1 MILGI
6 GMVFGL
12 LPKPT
17 RSGADPTMTTRLASA
32 STLLCLMAA
41 LSCQGSD
48 SGSSP
53 SPDQLILDSLVA
65 FGKIYQQPGL
75 NDRLVDYQ
83 EAYPTSDLPPPLF
96 CEGGVSFPGLPG
108 LANVLLGEPVPAP
121 PFGEVQFTIGSE
133 YLGCANLDSEALF
146 SGTVSTAVEAGQ
158 PIATTAIYDFQSF
171 GQCESLTGEIVLP
184 SGNDGC
190 SGQLTAICGGETILC
205 NLGPDCESCL

>member
-1 MILGI
+1 
-6 GMVFGL
+6 
-12 LPKPT
+12 
-17 RSGADPTMTTRLASA
+17 MTTRLASA
-32 STLLCLMAA
+32 STLFCLMALMAA
-41 LSCQGSD
+41 LSCQSGD
-48 SGSSP
+48 SGSST

-75 NDRLVDYQ
+75 NDRLVDYE
-83 EAYPTSDLPPPLF
+83 EAYATSALPPPLF

-108 LANVLLGEPVPAP
+108 LANVLLGDPVTLPGFP
-121 PFGEVQFTIGSE
+121 VQVQFTIGSE

-171 GQCESLTGEIVLP
+171 GQCGSLTGEIVLP

-190 SGQLTAICGGETILC
+190 SGQLTAICGGETVLC